1 MTLTWLG
8 IVAAAGLA
16 FSCWR
21 SYRRGLIREVVSL
34 LLVFFSMGVVWFI
47 NPYVN
52 EFICENTSIYENVQ
66 ENCRRFVEE
75 KGNESFFV
83 SGENQ
88 NTVINNMELPQL
100 LTNGL
105 LNNNTAEVYQYLAVT
120 TFSDYIAQ
128 YLARMVVN
136 GISFM
141 ISFVLATLLI
151 RCITWMLNLISR
163 LPIINGV
170 NRLAGAFF
178 GAAKYIL
185 VLWILFL
192 VLTVL
197 CNTQIVEQGL
207 ALIRKDYVLNYLYN
221 KDVLIEIFMNVFYT
235 A

>member
-8 IVAAAGLA
+8 ILAAAGLA
-16 FSCWR
+16 FSCWH

-34 LLVFFSMGVVWFI
+34 FLVFFSMGVVWFI

-52 EFICENTSIYENVQ
+52 EYICENTSIYRNVQ
-66 ENCRRFVEE
+66 DNCRNFVEE
-75 KGNESFFV
+75 KSGEVSTV

-88 NTVINNMELPQL
+88 NNIINNMELPQL

-128 YLARMVVN
+128 YLARTVVN

-163 LPIINGV
+163 LPVISGV

-178 GAAKYIL
+178 GAAKYVLI
-185 VLWILFL
+185 LWILFL

-197 CNTQIVEQGL
+197 CNTSVGEQGL
-207 ALIRKDYVLNYLYN
+207 ALIKKDYVLNYLYN
-221 KDVLIEIFMNVFYT
+221 KDILIDFFMNVFYT

>member
-1 MTLTWLG
+1 MAWNCGSSRSCFFLLAKLQKRADPRGG
-8 IVAAAGLA
+8 ISASGVLFYG
-16 FSCWR
+16 S
-21 SYRRGLIREVVSL
+21 
-34 LLVFFSMGVVWFI
+34 SMVYQ
-47 NPYVN
+47 PYVN

-75 KGNESFFV
+75 KGNESSFV

-170 NRLAGAFF
+170 NRLADAFF
-178 GAAKYIL
+178 
-185 VLWILFL
+185 
-192 VLTVL
+192 
-197 CNTQIVEQGL
+197 EQPNISWYYGSC
-207 ALIRKDYVLNYLYN
+207 
-221 KDVLIEIFMNVFYT
+221 FWS
-235 A
+235 